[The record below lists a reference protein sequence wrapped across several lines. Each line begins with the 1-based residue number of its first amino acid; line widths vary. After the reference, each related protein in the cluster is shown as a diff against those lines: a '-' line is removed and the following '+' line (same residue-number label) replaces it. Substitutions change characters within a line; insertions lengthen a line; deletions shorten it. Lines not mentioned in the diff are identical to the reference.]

1 MEKGFEYLSILPAGL
16 HAQQGQLAALTLTAV
31 LVGVFTHGC
40 VQLKPAEMPG
50 HVVLH
55 LLGYQ
60 RISVLKLG
68 FSSECICSP
77 CTTLA
82 NAFEMQRQAG
92 RKMRWVNNTPR
103 LSTYPK

>member
-1 MEKGFEYLSILPAGL
+1 MKSCKVQSTRLPAGL
-16 HAQQGQLAALTLTAV
+16 DTQQGQLATLTLTAV

-60 RISVLKLG
+60 RISVLKL
-68 FSSECICSP
+68 SAIAP
-77 CTTLA
+77 Q
-82 NAFEMQRQAG
+82 MQRQ
-92 RKMRWVNNTPR
+92 N
-103 LSTYPK
+103 

>member
-1 MEKGFEYLSILPAGL
+1 MPKNSLTWVCGFVGLWVLPAGF

-31 LVGVFTHGC
+31 LVGVSAHGC

-60 RISVLKLG
+60 RISVLKL
-68 FSSECICSP
+68 SAIAP
-77 CTTLA
+77 Q
-82 NAFEMQRQAG
+82 MQRQ
-92 RKMRWVNNTPR
+92 N
-103 LSTYPK
+103 